1 MRHLGSRGITAVWQG
16 LGEWI
21 SRPTFY
27 RGRCCLTVIAVLALL
42 SPRPTSAA
50 TSEFEGP
57 YAVRVLRQG
66 LALEISGNFS
76 WALPQQ
82 VGVALAE
89 TPTVRFVY
97 LDSPGGHIKAA
108 LEVAE
113 LIHSHNLDTYVNRMC
128 ASACTIAFLAGHQR
142 FVSET
147 GRLGFHQA
155 HGPGISIEQSNLLL
169 QLAYQNSSLPPAFV
183 AHVLRTPPQD
193 LWIPD
198 LGELRKAGIVTAIT
212 RDAALTVST
221 PGPQRE
227 WVSRPKT
234 RQWKPAG

>member
-1 MRHLGSRGITAVWQG
+1 VRHLGSRGITAVWQG

-155 HGPGISIEQSNLLL
+155 
-169 QLAYQNSSLPPAFV
+169 LPRACV

-227 WVSRPKT
+227 LIEKSP
-234 RQWKPAG
+234 